1 MSQDIWLVETYFDW
15 LRQDCFSDITE
26 RREYEGVL
34 RTLHDIPFYWTIWS
48 DENRAGDALAFR
60 QSDFLGFQ
68 NDLDRLDQHWL
79 HDWALQAPSVL
90 EVLLGCARR
99 WCFYFEEPVAFYF
112 QHMFK
117 NMKFD
122 RFPGRV
128 LSSGGQA
135 KVRQLC
141 DDWLARQFQPNG
153 IGSPFPVYHA
163 LDVVDMRTVDIWSQ
177 MNAYSAEHFQ

>member
-1 MSQDIWLVETYFDW
+1 METYFDW
-15 LRQDCFSDITE
+15 LRQDCFQDISE

-68 NDLDRLDQHWL
+68 KDLDRLDQHWL
-79 HDWALQAPSVL
+79 NAWAQQAPSVL
-90 EVLLGCARR
+90 EVLLGMARR
-99 WCFYFEEPVAFYF
+99 WTFYFEAPVSFYF

-117 NMKFD
+117 NMRFD

-128 LSSGGQA
+128 LNSGGQE
-135 KVRQLC
+135 KIRQLC
-141 DDWLARQFQPNG
+141 DDWMARQFQPNG
-153 IGSPFPVYHA
+153 IGSPFPLPATVI
-163 LDVVDMRTVDIWSQ
+163 DENQRQVDMTQVDIWAQ
-177 MNAYSAEHFQ
+177 MNAYSLYHFQ